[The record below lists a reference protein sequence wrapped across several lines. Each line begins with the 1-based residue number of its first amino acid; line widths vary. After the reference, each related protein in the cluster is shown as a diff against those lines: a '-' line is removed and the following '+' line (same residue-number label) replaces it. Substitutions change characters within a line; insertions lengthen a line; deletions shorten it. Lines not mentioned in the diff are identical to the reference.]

1 MVVGLGGFVVAHPLL
16 NRTINTSE
24 GTDARCTTREHDMD
38 PAVVFR
44 AREFG
49 YRSPV
54 ASALPRFTGPAQAR
68 QRMRLIAALG
78 MLAIAAITT
87 GGLASLASKRPAAPA
102 EREQPRPSAN
112 AVTPELPTLFDPARR
127 VEAQVEE
134 AERAAERARAMIRSE
149 RERGLV
155 DDRLLDALEH
165 RLDGIDDPTPTK
177 QNGTRER
184 VPFESQ
190 PRSL

>member
-1 MVVGLGGFVVAHPLL
+1 MDAALVFPHAH
-16 NRTINTSE
+16 
-24 GTDARCTTREHDMD
+24 
-38 PAVVFR
+38 
-44 AREFG
+44 FG

-87 GGLASLASKRPAAPA
+87 GGLASLATNR
-102 EREQPRPSAN
+102 PRPTVEEERPRASPKAS
-112 AVTPELPTLFDPARR
+112 TPELPTLFDPARR

-134 AERAAERARAMIRSE
+134 AERAADRARAMIRSE
-149 RERGLV
+149 RQRGLV
-155 DDRLLDALEH
+155 DDRLLDELEH
-165 RLDGIDDPTPTK
+165 RLDVIGDPTTEK

-184 VPFESQ
+184 VPFDSQ
-190 PRSL
+190 PRAL